1 MKMIKVEDAIGSILT
16 HDVTQIIPGQFK
28 GRLFKKGHLIQEEDI
43 EKLRAI
49 GKEHIYVWEVKE
61 GQLHENDAA
70 IRLSNLA
77 KGDGIRASDEIK
89 EGKIDF
95 FADCD
100 GVLKIDKEKLMTLNS
115 IGEMMMATIHTNTP
129 LKKGEKIGGTRVIPL
144 VIDEEKIKEAETL
157 ITDKIMW
164 MEPFKAKKCLL
175 ITTGNEVYKGT
186 IKDAFLP
193 VIKKKLEYYGSTVSR
208 QVILPDQKELI
219 IEAIQQGLQENVD
232 LIICTG
238 GCQSILMM

>member
-175 ITTGNEVYKGT
+175 ITTGNEVYKG
-186 IKDAFLP
+186 
-193 VIKKKLEYYGSTVSR
+193 
-208 QVILPDQKELI
+208 
-219 IEAIQQGLQENVD
+219 
-232 LIICTG
+232 
-238 GCQSILMM
+238 